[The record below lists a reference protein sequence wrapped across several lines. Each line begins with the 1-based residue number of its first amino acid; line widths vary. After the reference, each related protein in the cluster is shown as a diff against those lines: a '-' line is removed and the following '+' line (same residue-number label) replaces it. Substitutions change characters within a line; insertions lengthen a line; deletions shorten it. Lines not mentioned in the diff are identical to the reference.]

1 MTVPELIA
9 RIQGDVPVTKA
20 DIRLARTLGVA
31 TNTVAEWRKGYR
43 VPRQIVR
50 ARLARMDGV
59 AVGDVTWTKQR
70 ITSPL

>member
-9 RIQGDVPVTKA
+9 RIQGDSPVTAA

-31 TNTVAEWRKGYR
+31 SNTVAEWRKGYR

-50 ARLARMDGV
+50 ARLARIGGV
-59 AVGDVTWTKQR
+59 VMEEVTWRLTGSAVTQ
-70 ITSPL
+70 